1 MNLPMVSF
9 GSRNLTKQRPPIKG
23 TDVRHL
29 QQALKH
35 LGFFQS
41 RVDGVYGYKT
51 SEAVKQFQSFFK
63 LKQRGT
69 VSDDDFEILKELMQ
83 AGINKWHTPWR
94 DFAYT
99 GYAPFP
105 ITTQLK
111 VNRTWNI
118 SNIIGLN
125 STTDRL
131 VVTTTNQVIAI
142 SLISGESLWKN
153 ARISPQAPPVI
164 SEGQLLVPAQ
174 SLEILD
180 LYSGKIME
188 SFSEDLF
195 TSPVVARGNKIFAS
209 SWGTIWSF
217 DRKGKVLWRYR
228 TSGAFCTSPS
238 LGYDMLYFASYDRNI
253 YCLDDKGELYW
264 KTKISDIVKL
274 PLAIWDGKLFAVTQ
288 DSWIIA
294 INPLLGN
301 VVWQKK
307 FSDEE
312 FMAPAFHQDFM
323 LLANYKGELAAISF
337 QNAQIRWAM
346 ALPAAPTTSPIVLK
360 DSFFIGTEEGLMA
373 YKIDTLECIKYLEGQ
388 RIAAIVPTAL
398 GLFVATDKKLV
409 KLVPQ

>member
-1 MNLPMVSF
+1 
-9 GSRNLTKQRPPIKG
+9 
-23 TDVRHL
+23 
-29 QQALKH
+29 
-35 LGFFQS
+35 
-41 RVDGVYGYKT
+41 VDGVYGYKT

-323 LLANYKGELAAISF
+323 LLANYKGELAAINF